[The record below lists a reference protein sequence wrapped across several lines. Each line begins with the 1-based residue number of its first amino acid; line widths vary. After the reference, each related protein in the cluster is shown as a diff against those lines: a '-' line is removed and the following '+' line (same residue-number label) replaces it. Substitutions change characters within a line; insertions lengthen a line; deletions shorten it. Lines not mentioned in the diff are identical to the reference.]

1 MEQNDQQINILFE
14 YEDNEFP
21 YQFNMDFNFNIL
33 TLKVKSI
40 VDQFDSPDNY
50 LIYFIN
56 PISEQKILISNDN
69 ELKESIKMYLESKK
83 KIMKILIINQ
93 DETPDNSLINE
104 EKNKVR
110 ESFSASIFGFENV
123 TVSTIIKKDP
133 CSKCQKNIKYI
144 KYICL
149 LCKNFQLCENCFG
162 SHINFHPMI
171 ITNKNNFFP
180 SKIDYVKYTL
190 RNIPEIKTNNI
201 YKIQVEVYEIDCRFA
216 MKKNS
221 HRDFNIIIT
230 NAGNNYIND
239 EISINFINTQDIVSI
254 KPKLFSNLKK
264 DEKVKIN
271 VEVNS
276 FNSLGHIFVLIDFFC
291 ENSKIRFNETTFEI
305 KIVEDNKFTDENLN
319 MLCCLYPN
327 LNKLEKDIKFK
338 LYNAVKRSNLFQEN
352 LKRIDNQIK
361 HYGPNSLFSAKK

>member
-1 MEQNDQQINILFE
+1 MEKNEQHIDIMFE

-21 YQFNMDFNFNIL
+21 YQFDMKINFDIL
-33 TLKVKSI
+33 NLKVKSI
-40 VDQFDSPDNY
+40 VDQFDSPENY
-50 LIYFIN
+50 SIYFIN
-56 PISEQKILISNDN
+56 PLTEQEIIISNND
-69 ELKESIKMYLESKK
+69 ELQQSIKMYLESKK
-83 KIMKILIINQ
+83 NIMKILIKSQ
-93 DETPDNSLINE
+93 DETPENSLIKE

-180 SKIDYVKYTL
+180 SNLNYVKYTL
-190 RNIPEIKTNNI
+190 RNYPELKLDNN
-201 YKIQVEVYEIDCRFA
+201 YKIQVEVYEIDLRFA

-221 HRDFNIIIT
+221 HRVFNIIIT
-230 NAGNNYIND
+230 NLGNYIND
-239 EISINFINTQDIVSI
+239 EISINFLNTQDIVSI
-254 KPKLFSNLKK
+254 KPKLFSNVKK
-264 DEKVKIN
+264 DEKLKIN

-291 ENSKIRFNETTFEI
+291 ENSKVKFNEIKFEI
-305 KIVEDNKFTDENLN
+305 KIVEDNQFIDENLN
-319 MLCCLYPN
+319 MLCRLYPN
-327 LNKLEKDIKFK
+327 LNKLERDIKLK
-338 LYNAVKRSNLFQEN
+338 LYNAVKRSNLFHEN
-352 LKRIDNQIK
+352 LLRIENQIK
-361 HYGPNSLFSAKK
+361 RYGPNSLFSKK